1 MSIFNRLSDIIN
13 SNISSLLDK
22 AENPEKMIRMVI
34 QEMEETLVEV
44 RSGTAKVIAEKKT
57 LSRRAEQ
64 LKKQAHDW
72 EGKAELAL
80 SKGREDLAKAALL
93 EKSNINSSVAITEKD
108 LLKLD
113 ETLDKLS
120 IEIEQLQAKLNDARA
135 RQKTIVMRT
144 TATESRLNVNRQL
157 HSYSIDNAMD
167 KFEYYEKKI
176 DQMEGQMDSIHI
188 EKRGLQS
195 EFDELEKQESI
206 DKELEDLKNK
216 LKDQYAFKMGIFEF
230 IIALVAMV
238 LGAVTFWILL
248 LRKGRRTVRI
258 EPDGKYN
265 MGELSAMAESLT
277 ERIDILES
285 ILDAEV
291 PDWR

>member
-57 LSRRAEQ
+57 LARRAEQ
-64 LKKQAHDW
+64 LKRQAQDW
-72 EGKAELAL
+72 ESKAELAL
-80 SKGREDLAKAALL
+80 SKEREDLAKAALL
-93 EKSNINSSVAITEKD
+93 EKSNINSSVVITERD
-108 LLKLD
+108 LTKLD
-113 ETLDKLS
+113 GTLDKLS
-120 IEIEQLQAKLNDARA
+120 TEIEQLQAKLNDARA

-144 TATESRLNVNRQL
+144 TATQSRLNVNRQL

-206 DKELEDLKNK
+206 DQELEDLKTK
-216 LKDQYAFKMGIFEF
+216 LKHQ
-230 IIALVAMV
+230 
-238 LGAVTFWILL
+238 
-248 LRKGRRTVRI
+248 
-258 EPDGKYN
+258 
-265 MGELSAMAESLT
+265 
-277 ERIDILES
+277 
-285 ILDAEV
+285 
-291 PDWR
+291 

>member
-44 RSGTAKVIAEKKT
+44 RIGTAKVIAEKKT
-57 LSRRAEQ
+57 LARRAEQ
-64 LKKQAHDW
+64 LKKQAQDW
-72 EGKAELAL
+72 ESKAELAL

-93 EKSNINSSVAITEKD
+93 EKSNINSSDEITERD
-108 LLKLD
+108 LAKLD
-113 ETLDKLS
+113 GTLDKLS
-120 IEIEQLQAKLNDARA
+120 TEIEQLQAKLNDARA

-144 TATESRLNVNRQL
+144 TATQSRLNVNRQL

-206 DKELEDLKNK
+206 DQELEDLKTK
-216 LKDQYAFKMGIFEF
+216 LKHQ
-230 IIALVAMV
+230 
-238 LGAVTFWILL
+238 
-248 LRKGRRTVRI
+248 
-258 EPDGKYN
+258 
-265 MGELSAMAESLT
+265 
-277 ERIDILES
+277 
-285 ILDAEV
+285 
-291 PDWR
+291 

>member
-1 MSIFNRLSDIIN
+1 MALETNGTFEVSTMSIFNRLSDIIN

-57 LSRRAEQ
+57 LARRAEQ
-64 LKKQAHDW
+64 LKRQAQDW
-72 EGKAELAL
+72 ESKAELAL

-93 EKSNINSSVAITEKD
+93 EKSNINSSVEITERD
-108 LLKLD
+108 LAKLD
-113 ETLDKLS
+113 GTLDKLS
-120 IEIEQLQAKLNDARA
+120 TEIEQLQAKLNDARA

-144 TATESRLNVNRQL
+144 TATQSRLNVNRQL

-206 DKELEDLKNK
+206 DQELEDLKTK
-216 LKDQYAFKMGIFEF
+216 LKHQ
-230 IIALVAMV
+230 
-238 LGAVTFWILL
+238 
-248 LRKGRRTVRI
+248 
-258 EPDGKYN
+258 
-265 MGELSAMAESLT
+265 
-277 ERIDILES
+277 
-285 ILDAEV
+285 
-291 PDWR
+291 

>member
-57 LSRRAEQ
+57 LARRAEQ
-64 LKKQAHDW
+64 LKRQAQDW
-72 EGKAELAL
+72 ESKAELAL

-93 EKSNINSSVAITEKD
+93 EKSNINSSVVITERD
-108 LLKLD
+108 LAKLD
-113 ETLDKLS
+113 GTLDKLS
-120 IEIEQLQAKLNDARA
+120 TEIEQLQAKLNDARA

-144 TATESRLNVNRQL
+144 TATQSRLNVNRQL

-206 DKELEDLKNK
+206 DQELEELKTK
-216 LKDQYAFKMGIFEF
+216 LKHQ
-230 IIALVAMV
+230 
-238 LGAVTFWILL
+238 
-248 LRKGRRTVRI
+248 
-258 EPDGKYN
+258 
-265 MGELSAMAESLT
+265 
-277 ERIDILES
+277 
-285 ILDAEV
+285 
-291 PDWR
+291 

>member
-120 IEIEQLQAKLNDARA
+120 VEIEQLQAKLNDARA

-216 LKDQYAFKMGIFEF
+216 LKDQ
-230 IIALVAMV
+230 
-238 LGAVTFWILL
+238 
-248 LRKGRRTVRI
+248 
-258 EPDGKYN
+258 
-265 MGELSAMAESLT
+265 
-277 ERIDILES
+277 
-285 ILDAEV
+285 
-291 PDWR
+291 

>member
-57 LSRRAEQ
+57 LTRRAEQ
-64 LKKQAHDW
+64 LKKQANDW
-72 EGKAELAL
+72 EAKAELAL

-93 EKSNINSSVAITEKD
+93 EKSNINSSVDITEKD

-120 IEIEQLQAKLNDARA
+120 VEIEQLQAKLNDARA

-157 HSYSIDNAMD
+157 HSYSIDNAMN

-176 DQMEGQMDSIHI
+176 DQMEGQMDTIHM

-195 EFDELEKQESI
+195 EFDELEREESI
-206 DKELEDLKNK
+206 DKELENLKNK
-216 LKDQYAFKMGIFEF
+216 LKDK
-230 IIALVAMV
+230 
-238 LGAVTFWILL
+238 
-248 LRKGRRTVRI
+248 
-258 EPDGKYN
+258 
-265 MGELSAMAESLT
+265 
-277 ERIDILES
+277 
-285 ILDAEV
+285 
-291 PDWR
+291 

>member
-120 IEIEQLQAKLNDARA
+120 TEIEQLQAKLNDARA

-188 EKRGLQS
+188 EK
-195 EFDELEKQESI
+195 
-206 DKELEDLKNK
+206 
-216 LKDQYAFKMGIFEF
+216 AW
-230 IIALVAMV
+230 IA
-238 LGAVTFWILL
+238 
-248 LRKGRRTVRI
+248 
-258 EPDGKYN
+258 
-265 MGELSAMAESLT
+265 
-277 ERIDILES
+277 ER
-285 ILDAEV
+285 V
-291 PDWR
+291 